1 VSYNEEMII
10 RYESLI
16 GSFNNYFDSPIKIT
30 NQSIFLSFL
39 NNRQSIAFLK
49 DFLKKPHLVKLENNS
64 LNVEIKILNLFDQEK
79 LLKDILHSLENTLSK
94 TLITVNR
101 NCYYGE

>member
-1 VSYNEEMII
+1 MII

-16 GSFNNYFDSPIKIT
+16 GGFNNYFLNPVKIT

-49 DFLKKPHLVKLENNS
+49 EFLKKPHLVKLDNNS
-64 LNVEIKILNLFDQEK
+64 TSVEIKILNLFDQEK